1 MKQDDYLKVKDKYEA
16 VLYELMKEV
25 SNQLDYDDC
34 NTLYKE
40 MALSLIT
47 ASIDLDRPKND
58 VINDVIEFS
67 LIMIKF
73 IDDVMNQ
80 IETGQYNGKV
90 IKHIC

>member
-34 NTLYKE
+34 DTLYKE

-47 ASIDLDRPKND
+47 ASIDLDRSK
-58 VINDVIEFS
+58 NDVIEFS
-67 LIMIKF
+67 LIMIRF

-90 IKHIC
+90 IKQIC